1 MAKEKANQ
9 TRTSIDEL
17 NEGLSTLE
25 QRVENKKKIIGY
37 VAIAILVIAAAIFGY
52 KYLYQQPRQESS
64 KNEICQADMSLALGQ
79 DSVALA
85 QYKAVADKYSNENGE
100 RAALNAAIILYQK
113 GKYEEAAKYIKE
125 YGTEGT
131 IVGPAAQS
139 LLGDCYVNLDKLS
152 DALSAY
158 DKAISLSDN
167 NELYTPLFMAKKA
180 VIYREQKDF
189 SKEAEVYQTIKDK
202 YPTFSANYNVD
213 VDKYLARAK
222 AEAEAK

>member
-9 TRTSIDEL
+9 TRTSIDEI
-17 NEGLSTLE
+17 NEGLSSLE
-25 QRVENKKKIIGY
+25 QRVENNKKVIGY
-37 VAIAILVIAAAIFGY
+37 AAVAILVIAALIFGY
-52 KYLYQQPRQESS
+52 KYLYQQPRLESS
-64 KNEICQADMSLALGQ
+64 KNEVCQADMSLAIGE
-79 DSVALA
+79 DSLALV
-85 QYKAVADKYSNENGE
+85 QYKAVADKYSNENGQ

-113 GKYEEAAKYIKE
+113 GKYEEAAKYVKE

-131 IVGPAAQS
+131 LVGPAAQS
-139 LLGDCYVNLDKLS
+139 LLGDCYVNLNKLS

-189 SKEAEVYQTIKDK
+189 KKEAEVYQEIKDK
-202 YPTFSANYNVD
+202 FPSFSASYNMD
-213 VDKYLARAK
+213 VDKYLARAQ
-222 AEAEAK
+222 AEAEAM

>member
-9 TRTSIDEL
+9 TRTSIDEI

-25 QRVENKKKIIGY
+25 QKVENNKKIIGY
-37 VAIAILVIAAAIFGY
+37 VAVAILVIAVAIFGY
-52 KYLYQQPRQESS
+52 KYLYQQPRMESS

-113 GKYEEAAKYIKE
+113 GKYADAAKYVKE
-125 YGTEGT
+125 YGTDGT
-131 IVGPAAQS
+131 LVGPAAQA

-158 DKAISLSDN
+158 DKAVSLSKD
-167 NELYTPLFMAKKA
+167 NELYTPLFLMKKA
-180 VIYREQKDF
+180 VVYREQKEF
-189 SKEAEVYQTIKDK
+189 GKEADMYQQIKDK
-202 YPTFSANYNVD
+202 FPTFSANYNVD

-222 AEAEAK
+222 AEAK